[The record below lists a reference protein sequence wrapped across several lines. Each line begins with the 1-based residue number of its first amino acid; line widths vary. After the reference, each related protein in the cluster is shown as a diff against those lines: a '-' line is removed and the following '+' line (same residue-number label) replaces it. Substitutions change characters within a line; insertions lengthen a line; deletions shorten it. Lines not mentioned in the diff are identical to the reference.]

1 MYQQCNIIK
10 ASIMDNI
17 LTQDLY
23 VKKNRV
29 LILIKVA

>member
-1 MYQQCNIIK
+1 
-10 ASIMDNI
+10 MDNI

-29 LILIKVA
+29 LILIKVAWAMLSNL